1 MVKFW
6 KLYILR
12 CRDGSLYTGITDDV
26 ERRLV
31 AHRAGK
37 GAKYTRGRGPLE
49 LVYQEFCGSHSHAL
63 RRELEIKS
71 LIKTQ
76 KIALCEAY
84 QHGGNI
90 MTYDEV
96 RAAAKGHMGPCHV
109 CPVCDGRGCGNQI
122 PGPGSKGS
130 GKVAT
135 RNYQAWQDIYLNMD
149 TIAPDEAPDTSMT
162 LFGQKFDYPI
172 FAAPIGAVQNHF
184 GKEINEEDYADML
197 VKGCLEA
204 GIAAFTGDGLAD
216 FLFAAGCSAMGR
228 FGFAIPTVKPWN
240 RELVFKKIDL
250 AKKNGAKMMAMDID
264 ASGLPFLKNTNPPSG
279 SKSVEELK
287 EIIDYAGVPF
297 ILKGIMT
304 PAAAEKALAAGA
316 SGIIVSNHGG
326 RVLDQTPASAWVLP
340 KIAEVVNG
348 RMTVLVD
355 GGIRTGI
362 DVFKAIAL
370 GADGVLIGRPFV
382 TSVYGGKEAGVKAY
396 VDKLGAELR
405 DAMQMCGPRT
415 LAEISRENLWE
426 G

>member
-1 MVKFW
+1 MIKLW
-6 KLYILR
+6 KLYMLR

-26 ERRLV
+26 QRRLAV
-31 AHRAGK
+31 HCSGK

-49 LVYQEFCGSHSHAL
+49 LVYVEFCGSHSHAL
-63 RRELEIKS
+63 RRELEVKAM
-71 LIKTQ
+71 TRNQ
-76 KIALCEAY
+76 KIDLCERY
-84 QHGGNI
+84 LLGGKS
-90 MTYDEV
+90 MTYEEV
-96 RAAAKGHMGPCHV
+96 RAAARGHMGPCCV
-109 CPVCDGRGCGNQI
+109 CSVCDGKGCKSQI

-130 GKVAT
+130 GNVAI
-135 RNYQAWQDIYLNMD
+135 RNYQAWQEIYLNMD
-149 TIAPDEAPDTSMT
+149 TISADRPLDTSFTM
-162 LFGQKFDYPI
+162 FGQKFDYPI

-184 GKEINEEDYADML
+184 GKELTEENYADML

-204 GIAAFTGDGLAD
+204 GIAAFTGDGLSD
-216 FLFAAGCSAMGR
+216 HLFAAGCASMER

-240 RELVFKKIDL
+240 RELVFQKIDL
-250 AKKNGAKMMAMDID
+250 AREKGARMMAMDVD

-279 SKSVEELK
+279 SKSVDELK
-287 EIIDYAGVPF
+287 EIIDYADMPF

-304 PAAAEKALAAGA
+304 PAAAEKAVEAGA
-316 SGIIVSNHGG
+316 SGIVVSNHGG

-340 KIAEVVNG
+340 KIAEAVNG
-348 RMTVLVD
+348 RMAILVD

-382 TSVYGGKEAGVKAY
+382 TAVYGGKEAGIQAY
-396 VDKLGAELR
+396 VDKIGAELR

-415 LAEISRENLWE
+415 LAEIGRENLWE

>member
-1 MVKFW
+1 MKFW
-6 KLYILR
+6 KLYMLR

-26 ERRLV
+26 QRRFA
-31 AHRAGK
+31 AHSAGK

-49 LVYQEFCGSHSHAL
+49 LVYQEFCGSHSNAL
-63 RRELEIKS
+63 RRELEIKA
-71 LIKTQ
+71 LPKTQ
-76 KIALCEAY
+76 KQELCESY
-84 QHGGNI
+84 LHGGTN

-96 RAAAKGHMGPCHV
+96 RAAARGHMGPCHV
-109 CPVCDGRGCGNQI
+109 CPVCDGKACGNQI

-135 RNYQAWQDIYLNMD
+135 WNYQAWQEYFLNMD
-149 TIAPDEAPDTSMT
+149 TIAPDKAPDTSMD
-162 LFGQKFDYPI
+162 LFDQKFEYPI

-184 GKEINEEDYADML
+184 GKELCEEEYADTL

-204 GIAAFTGDGLAD
+204 GIAAFTGDGLSD
-216 FLFAAGCSAMGR
+216 HLFAAGCSAMER

-250 AKKNGAKMMAMDID
+250 AKASGAKMMAMDID

-279 SKSVEELK
+279 SKSVDELK
-287 EIIDYAGVPF
+287 EIIEYAGVPF

-304 PAAAEKALAAGA
+304 PAASEKALAAGA

-326 RVLDQTPASAWVLP
+326 RVLDQTPATAWVLP
-340 KIAEVVNG
+340 EIAEVVDG
-348 RMTVLVD
+348 RMTILVD

-382 TSVYGGKEAGVKAY
+382 ATVYGGKEAGVKAY

-405 DAMQMCGPRT
+405 DAMVMCGPRS
-415 LAEISRENLWE
+415 LAEINRDNIWE